1 MSQHNG
7 EESKGLDQKRESHT
21 VGSLSPTQKTKL
33 TRQKIINNVLN
44 LGLLIFI
51 DVIFSISLF
60 TIFKHF
66 VPEIWAVVISG
77 VPPFLVV
84 VISFIG
90 NRRINILGVLILIS
104 FIVNAIILQ
113 FRSDPKIVLLR
124 KSAATASV
132 DVAFGGFFGNK
143 DLAEDKSIDDPGW
156 GLGLLAITPL
166 RVLIVY
172 KLDSID
178 QDILYTNVVTYTWPA
193 YNFGEK
199 MKKSLAGDGQMEA
212 GRMEAGQI
220 DDDQT

>member
-1 MSQHNG
+1 M
-7 EESKGLDQKRESHT
+7 R
-21 VGSLSPTQKTKL
+21 PL
-33 TRQKIINNVLN
+33 TFYFAK
-44 LGLLIFI
+44 
-51 DVIFSISLF
+51 
-60 TIFKHF
+60 
-66 VPEIWAVVISG
+66 
-77 VPPFLVV
+77 
-84 VISFIG
+84 
-90 NRRINILGVLILIS
+90 
-104 FIVNAIILQ
+104 
-113 FRSDPKIVLLR
+113 
-124 KSAATASV
+124 

-178 QDILYTNVVTYTWPA
+178 QDILYTN